1 MWHYLKLFCRVIPP
15 SECDDATGSQA
26 LDLPHEMAKKSRLS
40 VATGSPALDL
50 SAKKPRLSTKPISRV
65 TLAKKILNKKIKL
78 NTHIKFDEGEGDGGH
93 KVLSSLEGASGVME
107 DNNDSSAGKRRSG
120 RKRKRGGA
128 SEQLGTD
135 VTLLDDEEMAK
146 HLLGIA

>member
-1 MWHYLKLFCRVIPP
+1 M
-15 SECDDATGSQA
+15 
-26 LDLPHEMAKKSRLS
+26 
-40 VATGSPALDL
+40 
-50 SAKKPRLSTKPISRV
+50 TKPISRV

-78 NTHIKFDEGEGDGGH
+78 NTHVKFDEAEDGGAH
-93 KVLSSLEGASGVME
+93 KVPSSLEEDSGVKEE
-107 DNNDSSAGKRRSG
+107 DDGDSLAGKRPSG

-135 VTLLDDEEMAK
+135 VTLFDDEEMAK

>member
-1 MWHYLKLFCRVIPP
+1 MDF
-15 SECDDATGSQA
+15 
-26 LDLPHEMAKKSRLS
+26 
-40 VATGSPALDL
+40 

-78 NTHIKFDEGEGDGGH
+78 NTHIKFDEEEGG
-93 KVLSSLEGASGVME
+93 KVPSSLEGEGVKEDDAS
-107 DNNDSSAGKRRSG
+107 STGKRRLG

-135 VTLLDDEEMAK
+135 VTLMDDEDMAK